1 MANEILSNRYK
12 QLKVLEE
19 ASIVARPNY
28 SNFVRLIIIEWTGTI
43 VSMEKEVTIVTNK
56 GAKQVINY
64 IFPKTLFSID

>member
-28 SNFVRLIIIEWTGTI
+28 SNFVRLIIIE
-43 VSMEKEVTIVTNK
+43 
-56 GAKQVINY
+56 
-64 IFPKTLFSID
+64 